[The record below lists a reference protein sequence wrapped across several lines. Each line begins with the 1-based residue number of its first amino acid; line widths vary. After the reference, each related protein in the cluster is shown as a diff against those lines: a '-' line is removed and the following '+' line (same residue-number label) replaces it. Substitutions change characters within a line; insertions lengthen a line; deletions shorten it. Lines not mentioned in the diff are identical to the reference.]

1 MPAKPLSESQKQD
14 ASRLRLLYMARKSS
28 LGLSQ
33 ESIAAAMGFANQS
46 AVSQYF
52 NGRIPLNHTA
62 AIGFARLLH
71 CSVSDFSPTIANE
84 LEATKRELNEF
95 VFREDSPTYS
105 LVTAEASL
113 EDEIFWQF
121 EDKEPEHASGRPTAA
136 KPPPL
141 WPFRRIKIER
151 WESLSQDAR
160 GYIEAKL
167 ETLIEQAEAEAKH
180 SGNRS
185 VA

>member
-1 MPAKPLSESQKQD
+1 
-14 ASRLRLLYMARKSS
+14 
-28 LGLSQ
+28 
-33 ESIAAAMGFANQS
+33 MGFANQS

-62 AIGFARLLH
+62 AIGFAKLLH

-84 LEATKRELNEF
+84 LEATKRELNE
-95 VFREDSPTYS
+95 VVRREDSHTFSFMISGDS
-105 LVTAEASL
+105 L
-113 EDEIFWQF
+113 DDDIFGQF

-180 SGNRS
+180 LGNRS
-185 VA
+185 AA